1 MKITKNRVTFAAFVT
16 ALCGIILLFGPNPT
30 SVAMEFAIFDWKL
43 GMVLFAV
50 SLCIEDRKE

>member
-1 MKITKNRVTFAAFVT
+1 MKITKNRVTYAAFVT
-16 ALCGIILLFGPNPT
+16 ALCGSILSLGPHPT

-50 SLCIEDRKE
+50 SLCIKEES